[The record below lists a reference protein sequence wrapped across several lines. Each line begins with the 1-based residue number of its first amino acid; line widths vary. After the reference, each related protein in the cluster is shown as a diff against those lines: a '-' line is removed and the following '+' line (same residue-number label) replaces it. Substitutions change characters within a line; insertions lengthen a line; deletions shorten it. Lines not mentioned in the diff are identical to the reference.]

1 MGPGFVYAPGH
12 GVFAPPSHDLTT
24 DQLRGMV
31 TDLTVSGDLFDDG
44 FFSSGHYDVLSE
56 GAYLHLRS
64 KVVVQNNIIIT

>member
-1 MGPGFVYAPGH
+1 
-12 GVFAPPSHDLTT
+12 
-24 DQLRGMV
+24 MV